1 MAEIRVLLADD
12 HTMFRQGVH
21 QIMDSQPGIQVIG
34 EARNGEEAVEM
45 AGALKPDIVL
55 MDINMPKLDGVRA
68 TKRIMEAEDEHHP
81 VIIMLSMHRQDEY
94 IFEAIKAGAKGYFL
108 KDSDS
113 QDLIQALRSAVRG
126 EAVLEPELAQKVLEE
141 FRRMSSGSH
150 RQVTGLASLTERETE
165 ILRLVAQGLSNREIA
180 DQLHLAAKTVKN
192 QLYVVFQKLHLNN
205 RTQAALYAL
214 RKGLVTLEE
223 LEDELL

>member
-12 HTMFRQGVH
+12 HTLFRQGVH
-21 QIMDSQPGIQVIG
+21 QILDAQPGIRVIG
-34 EARNGEEAVEM
+34 EARNGEEAIEM
-45 AGALKPDIVL
+45 ARTLKPDIVL

-68 TKRIMEAEDEHHP
+68 TQRIMEEEDEQP

-126 EAVLEPELAQKVLEE
+126 EAVLEPKLAQKVLEE
-141 FRRMSSGSH
+141 FRRMSSGSQ

-165 ILRLVAQGLSNREIA
+165 IMRLVTQGLSNREIA
-180 DQLHLAAKTVKN
+180 DQLHLASKTVKN

-223 LEDELL
+223 LEDEIL